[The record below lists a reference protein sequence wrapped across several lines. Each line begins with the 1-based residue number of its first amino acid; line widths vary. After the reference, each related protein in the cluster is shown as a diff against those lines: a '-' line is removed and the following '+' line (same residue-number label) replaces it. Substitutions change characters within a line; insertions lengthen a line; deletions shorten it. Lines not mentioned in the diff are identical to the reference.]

1 MFLVEGR
8 GEFSSVFP
16 GHPSIARD
24 TLRYRGRGAA
34 AVVFRP
40 SKLSEA
46 RFAFHDIQ
54 KRHSNSKPS
63 PRSLSENAVSFRSA
77 VFRSAMQRG
86 LLFTGPFVL
95 FMTVESHFTLL
106 NRATSEM
113 MSQAEKAGKKK
124 EKTV

>member
-1 MFLVEGR
+1 MTRSG
-8 GEFSSVFP
+8 
-16 GHPSIARD
+16 I
-24 TLRYRGRGAA
+24 RGRGAA

-40 SKLSEA
+40 STLSEA

-124 EKTV
+124 EKNSLMNNTVFRNYCQNKLQCD

>member
-1 MFLVEGR
+1 MTRSG
-8 GEFSSVFP
+8 
-16 GHPSIARD
+16 I
-24 TLRYRGRGAA
+24 RGRGAA